1 MKFVPV
7 RVKPHILTGLLF
19 LLIVTIFLCSRLY
32 KIDQIPGSVYWDE
45 ASIGYNAYSI
55 LKTGSDEWGT
65 FLPVHFKAFGEYKLP
80 VYIYSVAFFE
90 SILGLNVVAVRLPA
104 VLFSL
109 GSLIMIFLLSRKI
122 FNDTKLALIV
132 SFIFAI
138 SPWFFIFSRTGY
150 EVTAGLFFMLLGI
163 YLFFQ
168 YKRHPQFFISSAASF
183 LLAVYSYNSFRLL
196 LPFVGMWLL
205 LILIVNKRIYIR
217 ENLIY
222 GLIAGIIF
230 LVGCIPIAGLYLSSD
245 GLERFNEVSI
255 YHAGDSRSEALFT
268 FGKNYLAHFDPFYLF
283 LSGDSN
289 LRSHTGGVGE
299 LYWFSLPFLLIG
311 LLFCLRHRKLAHLF
325 VLFLL
330 LIAPIPA
337 ALTKESPHALR
348 SLFMIVPLSILT
360 AIGIQAFCKKVRYA
374 RSSPP
379 AKNHLLFAVLA
390 IFLFLYSIYLSKY
403 VTDFS
408 VVSSQSWQ
416 GEYKQLIDTYGE
428 SFVHYDHVVISD
440 RYAQPYVF
448 YLFYRQIDP
457 TFYQKNKILNVEPRI
472 ETSLVKSIGNVVFD
486 DVILEKLPTG
496 KLLIFAHPEEEL
508 KDVRL
513 IQTIWNPDMS
523 VAFYVYEYVNEN

>member
-1 MKFVPV
+1 MKFVQV

-80 VYIYSVAFFE
+80 VYIYSVSFFE
-90 SILGLNVVAVRLPA
+90 SLIGLNIVAVRLPA

-109 GSLIMIFLLSRKI
+109 GSLVMIFLLSRKL

-138 SPWFFIFSRTGY
+138 SPWLFIFTRTGY

-168 YKRHPQFFISSAASF
+168 YKKHPLFFISSSASF

-196 LPFVGMWLL
+196 LPFVGLWL
-205 LILIVNKRIYIR
+205 IATMIINKRIYIK

-222 GLIAGIIF
+222 GTVALGIF
-230 LVGCIPIAGLYLSSD
+230 LIGCIPIGLLFLSSD

-255 YHAGDSRSEALFT
+255 YHVGDSRLEALILFT
-268 FGKNYLAHFDPFYLF
+268 QNYLSHFNPFYLF
-283 LSGDSN
+283 LSGDNN
-289 LRSHTGGVGE
+289 LRSHTGGVGA
-299 LYWFSLPFLLIG
+299 LYWFSFPFILIG
-311 LLFCLRHRKLAHLF
+311 LLFCLRHRRPAQLF

-348 SLFMIVPLSILT
+348 SLFMIVPFSILT
-360 AIGIQAFCKKVRYA
+360 AIGIQAFCKKVRL
-374 RSSPP
+374 
-379 AKNHLLFAVLA
+379 KNHLLFAVLTIF
-390 IFLFLYSIYLSKY
+390 IFLFSIYLSKFMNDY
-403 VTDFS
+403 PIIAA
-408 VVSSQSWQ
+408 QSWQ
-416 GEYKQLIDTYGE
+416 GEYKQIFETYGD

-440 RYAQPYVF
+440 RYAQPYIF

-457 TFYQKNKILNVEPRI
+457 TFYQQNKVLNVEPRI
-472 ETSLVKSIGNVVFD
+472 QTSLTKSIGNVVFD
-486 DVILEKLPTG
+486 DVLLEKLPPG
-496 KLLIFAHPEEEL
+496 KLLLFAHPEEEL

-513 IQTIWNPDMS
+513 IQTIWNPDKS
-523 VAFYVYEYVNEN
+523 IAFYVYEYRKGSN